1 MKSGLREGMKQI
13 YKDLII
19 GKLYL
24 ILAAML
30 IIHQH
35 NNQLNSQTHSIDV
48 ATNNDNFIIH
58 ILYFRANVLRLEIL
72 ELVISKVQYSNIH
85 LFRHT
90 MFCNILHQKLFVHN
104 NIVYLQHV
112 SNVIDNIR

>member
-30 IIHQH
+30 IIYQH
-35 NNQLNSQTHSIDV
+35 NNQLNSQT
-48 ATNNDNFIIH
+48 
-58 ILYFRANVLRLEIL
+58 LRLEIIQL
-72 ELVISKVQYSNIH
+72 LISNVQYSNIH
-85 LFRHT
+85 LFHHT

-104 NIVYLQHV
+104 NIVHLQHV